1 MYARDAHDELTESG
15 DWSERLILVEHRYM
29 LEDLRL
35 GLSFLASVAGIAGVQ
50 TPLVNAF
57 LAIGSA
63 ITGEDFA
70 VKGRTLASLGLGGLD
85 RAALQNHL
93 AEGFR

>member
-1 MYARDAHDELTESG
+1 
-15 DWSERLILVEHRYM
+15 VKHRYM

-35 GLSFLASVAGIAGVQ
+35 GLSFLASVGQLAEVQ
-50 TPLVNAF
+50 TPLVKAF

-63 ITGEDFA
+63 VTGEDFA
-70 VKGRTLASLGLGGLD
+70 VTGRTLPSLGLGGFD
-85 RAALQNHL
+85 RAALQDHL

>member
-1 MYARDAHDELTESG
+1 MYARDAHDQLTDSG

-35 GLSFLASVAGIAGVQ
+35 GLSFLASVARLAGVQ
-50 TPLVNAF
+50 TPLVKAF

-63 ITGEDFA
+63 ITGQDFA
-70 VKGRTLASLGLGGLD
+70 VTGRSLASLGLGDLD

>member
-1 MYARDAHDELTESG
+1 
-15 DWSERLILVEHRYM
+15 
-29 LEDLRL
+29 
-35 GLSFLASVAGIAGVQ
+35 VAGLAGVQ
-50 TPLVNAF
+50 TPLVKAF

-63 ITGEDFA
+63 ITGQDFA
-70 VKGRTLASLGLGGLD
+70 VTGRSLASLGLGDLD

>member
-1 MYARDAHDELTESG
+1 
-15 DWSERLILVEHRYM
+15 M

-35 GLSFLASVAGIAGVQ
+35 GLSFFASVAALAGVQ
-50 TPLVNAF
+50 TPLVKAF
-57 LAIGSA
+57 LALGSA

-70 VKGRTLASLGLGGLD
+70 TKGRTLSSLGLGDLD
-85 RAALQNHL
+85 RKGLQGLL